1 MSFSKMSYEL
11 TLKDTIFREFLKN
24 PDFGPS
30 EMAEHLKANYNSVKA
45 AFAKLA
51 DEDLLDR
58 PERGNYEPS
67 FSGIVLNLISRLE
80 ELERK
85 IQEIE
90 S

>member
-1 MSFSKMSYEL
+1 MIYQL

-30 EMAEHLKANYNSVKA
+30 EMAKHLKANYNSVKA
-45 AFAKLA
+45 AFARLA
-51 DEDLLDR
+51 EEGLLDR
-58 PERGNYEPS
+58 LERGNYEPS
-67 FSGIVLNLISRLE
+67 FSGIVINLITRLE